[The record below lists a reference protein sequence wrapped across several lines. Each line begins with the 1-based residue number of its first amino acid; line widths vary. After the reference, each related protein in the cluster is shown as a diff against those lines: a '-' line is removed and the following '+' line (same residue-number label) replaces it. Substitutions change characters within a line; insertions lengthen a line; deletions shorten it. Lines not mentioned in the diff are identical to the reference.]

1 MTDNFSAQPAN
12 PAESSEPATF
22 RISSQ
27 SRPDTNGQ
35 YRNRSRARVVLAALA
50 AALVMAGIG
59 GAVGAGVEKS
69 LPSGYT
75 QVSSPASALSS
86 PPVPVPNSI
95 ERVAQKVLPSVVE
108 IQIHTDEEDMEGS
121 GIILSAD
128 GLILTN
134 NHVVA
139 GFFNGRISTDQ
150 VKASVRLQDGRTAPF
165 SVVGL
170 DPATDIAVIRVDG
183 LSGLTPITVGSSAD
197 LRVGQRVVAV
207 GSPLG
212 LQNTVTSGIISA
224 LHRPLSSPG
233 ELGEP
238 DPLYEAIQTDTAI
251 NPGNSGGA
259 LVDENGELIG
269 VTSAGTSPTGNS
281 IGLNYAIPV
290 DQAKRIADDLIATDG
305 RASYAT
311 LGVRL
316 ADDPNGEGARIA
328 MVTSGGAAK
337 SAGLPVRS
345 VVTKI
350 DNEPIDTSDALVAAV
365 RAKTPGARVTLT
377 YLDPAGATKTV
388 QITLGTEQTSH
399 SLPDGSVAPVS

>member
-1 MTDNFSAQPAN
+1 M
-12 PAESSEPATF
+12 
-22 RISSQ
+22 
-27 SRPDTNGQ
+27 
-35 YRNRSRARVVLAALA
+35 
-50 AALVMAGIG
+50 
-59 GAVGAGVEKS
+59 EKS
-69 LPSGYT
+69 LPSAHT
-75 QVSSPASALSS
+75 QVSSPASVLSS
-86 PPVPVPNSI
+86 PPVPVSNSI
-95 ERVAQKVLPSVVE
+95 EQVAQKVLPSVVE
-108 IQIHTDEEDMEGS
+108 IQIHTDEEDMQGS

-134 NHVVA
+134 NHVVG

-150 VKASVRLQDGRTAPF
+150 VKASVGCRTAARRR
-165 SVVGL
+165 SQWW
-170 DPATDIAVIRVDG
+170 AWITTDIAVIRVDG

-224 LHRPLSSPG
+224 LHRPVSSPG

-269 VTSAGTSPTGNS
+269 VTSAGTSPTGDS

-316 ADDPNGEGARIA
+316 AGRPRWRGRQDR
-328 MVTSGGAAK
+328 SGDQW
-337 SAGLPVRS
+337 RC
-345 VVTKI
+345 
-350 DNEPIDTSDALVAAV
+350 
-365 RAKTPGARVTLT
+365 R
-377 YLDPAGATKTV
+377 
-388 QITLGTEQTSH
+388 
-399 SLPDGSVAPVS
+399 

>member
-12 PAESSEPATF
+12 PAESSAPATF
-22 RISSQ
+22 RTSSQ
-27 SRPDTNGQ
+27 SRPPSNGQ
-35 YRNRSRARVVLAALA
+35 YRNRSRARLVLAALA
-50 AALVMAGIG
+50 AALVIAGTG
-59 GAVGAGVEKS
+59 GAVGAAVEKS
-69 LPSGYT
+69 SPSAHT
-75 QVSSPASALSS
+75 QVSSPASVLSS
-86 PPVPVPNSI
+86 PPVPVSNSI
-95 ERVAQKVLPSVVE
+95 EQVAQKVLPSVVE
-108 IQIHTDEEDMEGS
+108 IQIHTDEEDMQGS

-134 NHVVA
+134 NHVVG

-224 LHRPLSSPG
+224 LHRPMSSPG
-233 ELGEP
+233 ELGEQ

-269 VTSAGTSPTGNS
+269 VTSAGTSPTGDS

-311 LGVRL
+311 LGVRV
-316 ADDPNGEGARIA
+316 ADDPDGEGARIA
-328 MVTSGGAAK
+328 AVTNGGAAK
-337 SAGLPVRS
+337 AAGLPARS

-399 SLPDGSVAPVS
+399 SLPDGSVAPAS

>member
-50 AALVMAGIG
+50 AALVMAGTG
-59 GAVGAGVEKS
+59 GAVGAAVEKS
-69 LPSGYT
+69 LPSAHT
-75 QVSSPASALSS
+75 QVSSPTSVLSS
-86 PPVPVPNSI
+86 PPVPVSNSI
-95 ERVAQKVLPSVVE
+95 EQVAQKVLPSVVE
-108 IQIHTDEEDMEGS
+108 IQIHTDEEDMQGS

-134 NHVVA
+134 NHVVG

-224 LHRPLSSPG
+224 LRPMSSPG

-328 MVTSGGAAK
+328 MVTTGGAAK
-337 SAGLPVRS
+337 SAGLPARS

-399 SLPDGSVAPVS
+399 SLPDGSVAPAS